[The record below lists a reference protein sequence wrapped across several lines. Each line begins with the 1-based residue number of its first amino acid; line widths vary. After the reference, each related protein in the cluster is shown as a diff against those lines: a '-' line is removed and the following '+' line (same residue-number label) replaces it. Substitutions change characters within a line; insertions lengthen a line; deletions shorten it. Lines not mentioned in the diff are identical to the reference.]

1 MSQKYHVSRSEILEK
16 INIADKYDQ
25 DKYPTAAEL
34 ENAIAK
40 LDLIKERG
48 LIMFNSTLG
57 SDTTHL
63 GISMS
68 GIFLTIRSLVSRIC
82 AVPVN

>member
-1 MSQKYHVSRSEILEK
+1 MSQKYHVNRSEILEK

-25 DKYPTAAEL
+25 DKYPTASEL

-48 LIMFNSTLG
+48 FDN
-57 SDTTHL
+57 
-63 GISMS
+63 
-68 GIFLTIRSLVSRIC
+68 V
-82 AVPVN
+82 

>member
-1 MSQKYHVSRSEILEK
+1 MSYSAHHRQSLDSTLPIEHRISHVRSCAVHMSQKYHVSRSEILEK

-48 LIMFNSTLG
+48 FDN
-57 SDTTHL
+57 
-63 GISMS
+63 
-68 GIFLTIRSLVSRIC
+68 V
-82 AVPVN
+82 